1 MSPRMSTTKHDWR
14 EDPVGPKQVYWIRR
28 SLDEHKPGIALRD
41 QATELLARY
50 AEDPE
55 SVTKGEASDLLDRLF
70 KAPKAEV
77 HYVGQGVYRHED
89 RVYVVRPNQKYIE
102 DPTQKGAGLYSMSLV
117 EAPQAEGVRLVLV
130 FDPEARASLA
140 EDEQVT
146 LDDITPLLAKC
157 MPSARKV
164 LKAYALAA

>member
-1 MSPRMSTTKHDWR
+1 MNTTKHDWH
-14 EDPVGPKQVYWIRR
+14 EDPVGPKQVYWIKRNLTER
-28 SLDEHKPGIALRD
+28 KLGIALTD
-41 QATELLARY
+41 QATKFLARY
-50 AEDPE
+50 DEDPE
-55 SVTKGEASDLLDRLF
+55 SVTKGEASELLDQLF
-70 KAPKAEV
+70 AAPKVEV
-77 HYVGQGVYRHED
+77 HYVGQGVYMHDD

-117 EAPQAEGVRLVLV
+117 EAPQADGVRLALV

-140 EDEQVT
+140 EGEQVT
-146 LDDITPLLAKC
+146 LDAIAPLLPKC